1 MRLIRLLVFL
11 IGFPCAALAQQYEAP
26 VVVIATGSTAAITAT
41 MVADTSAVKRT
52 NYLCGFDVEAVGGT
66 AVVTPLAIT
75 GLLGG
80 TMAIQ
85 QAVTSSTT
93 GIGYTRTYTPCLPAS
108 AAATAIS
115 VATTAAAG
123 ATGVTVQVWGFQR

>member
-1 MRLIRLLVFL
+1 MRLIRLLAFL
-11 IGFPCAALAQQYEAP
+11 AFLPCAALAQQYESP

-41 MVADTSAVKRT
+41 MPADTSPTGRT

-66 AVVTPLAIT
+66 AVVTPLTIE

-80 TMAIQ
+80 TMTITQ
-85 QAVTSSTT
+85 VVTSSTT
-93 GIGYTRTYTPCLPAS
+93 GVGYTRTYTPCLPAS
-108 AAATAIS
+108 DPADLVS

-123 ATGVTVQVWGFQR
+123 ATAVTVQVWGFQR